1 MRNLIDKILN
11 WYFSKN
17 ALPYWCIFIIDCG
30 IVMASG
36 IMTYWL
42 FNSTQALYDN
52 TFRVINTLICFVL
65 LSVPGFR
72 LFHTYSGYMR
82 FAGFVDL
89 MRVVYG
95 NLVSLVLVLL
105 AQFGAHLLPEEWFVD
120 FRISAVFLIY
130 LLATLMMWCFRVF
143 VKTLYDVAFSDDR
156 CMRILIYGAMQGGVG
171 LAKSIR
177 NQRPRRYV
185 VKGFIANVFS

>member
-17 ALPYWCIFIIDCG
+17 SLPYWCIFLIDCG

-72 LFHTYSGYMR
+72 LFHTYAGYMR

-105 AQFGAHLLPEEWFVD
+105 AQFGAHLLP
-120 FRISAVFLIY
+120 
-130 LLATLMMWCFRVF
+130 
-143 VKTLYDVAFSDDR
+143 
-156 CMRILIYGAMQGGVG
+156 
-171 LAKSIR
+171 
-177 NQRPRRYV
+177 
-185 VKGFIANVFS
+185 

>member
-17 ALPYWCIFIIDCG
+17 ALPYWCIFLIDCG

-82 FAGFVDL
+82 FAGFVA
-89 MRVVYG
+89 RGVVCRFPYICR
-95 NLVSLVLVLL
+95 
-105 AQFGAHLLPEEWFVD
+105 FP
-120 FRISAVFLIY
+120 Y
-130 LLATLMMWCFRVF
+130 LLVGHTVNVVLPCFREDF
-143 VKTLYDVAFSDDR
+143 V
-156 CMRILIYGAMQGGVG
+156 
-171 LAKSIR
+171 
-177 NQRPRRYV
+177 
-185 VKGFIANVFS
+185 